1 MPSRRLDDCEQPEI
15 APTAGDLGLE
25 AYRANLADHDGVQ
38 NLRELPEAGDVVPV
52 WKQPKVKRRRDPET
66 ETGEET
72 LRLGDDYR

>member
-1 MPSRRLDDCEQPEI
+1 MPRRLDDRKQPEI

-38 NLRELPEAGDVVPV
+38 NLEDLPEANDAVPA
-52 WKQPKVKRRRDPET
+52 WKQPKIKRRRDPGT